1 MKKSILVALVALAL
15 VAIASPVFAQE
26 AAATNDV
33 PWGKIGAAI
42 ALAFAAFGGALGQAR
57 ATSAALS
64 GMARNPGAA
73 GNIRTTL
80 IIGLALIESLVIY
93 VLITFFLIPA

>member
-1 MKKSILVALVALAL
+1 MKKLILVALCALAL
-15 VAIASPVFAQE
+15 AAVATPAFAQE
-26 AAATNDV
+26 AGAASDV

-42 ALAFAAFGGALGQAR
+42 ALGFAAFGGALGQAR

-64 GMARNPGAA
+64 GMARNPGAT

-93 VLITFFLIPA
+93 VLITFFLI